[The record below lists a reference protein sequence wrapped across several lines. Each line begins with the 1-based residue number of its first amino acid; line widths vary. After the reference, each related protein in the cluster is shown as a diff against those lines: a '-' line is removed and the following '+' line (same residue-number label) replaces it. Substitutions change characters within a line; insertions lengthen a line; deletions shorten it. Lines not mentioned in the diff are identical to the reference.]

1 MRSAQPQKQKTKEH
15 LWVFWKSH
23 AILPSRTGTTPLCG
37 LSAGSLFILQ
47 SKGYGTH
54 SSFADGLR
62 RDHCEPAGFR
72 NCGGR
77 RNHPHSLRLRHCK
90 RIFPLVL
97 FIGIGA
103 MIDFG
108 PVLTNPKLML
118 FGAAAQFGIF
128 SRSAWQ
134 PSAGSGRWNPL
145 PLR

>member
-1 MRSAQPQKQKTKEH
+1 MRSAQAQKQKTKER

-37 LSAGSLFILQ
+37 LSAESLFILQ

-54 SSFADGLR
+54 SSFADGIR
-62 RDHCEPAGFR
+62 RDHCEPSGFR

-90 RIFPLVL
+90 RVFPA
-97 FIGIGA
+97 GA
-103 MIDFG
+103 FHRHRCNDRLRPRADQPETYAFRCG
-108 PVLTNPKLML
+108 
-118 FGAAAQFGIF
+118 GAIRHF

-145 PLR
+145 QLR